1 MFVDKLSSS
10 DREALVEELMSF
22 YKKAT
27 PVNKKHDFKESSIKL
42 EKLLRELSNDD
53 SKLLKNII
61 KTRLNIDYRIENSSG
76 KVTNYNISIYDFTVK
91 GHTNRKNLDDQATQ
105 YLRFFLSNKFG
116 KEYVAALSRFDI
128 ITSNYQEELSK

>member
-91 GHTNRKNLDDQATQ
+91 GHTNNQILDEQATQ
-105 YLRFFLSNKFG
+105 YLRFFLAKKFG
-116 KEYVAALSRFDI
+116 KKYAAALSRFEAI
-128 ITSNYQEELSK
+128 ASNNKEELSK